1 MTARD
6 DTHTTRRDFVP
17 RYSPHH
23 PIPTISRYREEK
35 AQRGEAHNAS
45 AVDAEEPSWTEK
57 TVTAA
62 KNYWTGESPQSAK
75 EADDGNKQHYQ
86 SRNKNHPAHRN
97 DQENYDDNEN
107 HEETAGPEN
116 NDDEIENGE
125 EGEIDD
131 PGGELAEDTSESM
144 VSGRNPKEKRKNMKR
159 RSEDPTERT
168 ITDPV
173 THLPITIHD
182 FTSKDLK
189 NVPENEP
196 PPGSSKRCST
206 GAGAKEK
213 SREQIQSEAD
223 ESERYHSGMKAM
235 FPPPSFENTRN
246 ELTKIYQNATTI
258 VMGLVIGLLLTALV
272 AARVSSVNHP
282 FAIPIALLS
291 VFGVGLLVILGLRSW
306 IENKVDAVWNTEVW
320 EAERQNGKALAK
332 SETPEST
339 QWLNSLLAAIWP
351 LVNPDLFTSLAD
363 TLEDVMQA
371 SLPKLVRMVSVEDL
385 GQGSEAIR
393 LLGVRWLPTGAAAM
407 SVSRKGKLKKDA
419 DPQNSD
425 RNVPGQGEVQSGTE
439 GKDQAE
445 NHDNPA
451 DFQSDENIAEGMEA
465 EEGDFVNLEVAF
477 AYRSRT
483 VKKGIRDRAKNAHLY
498 LAFYLPGNI
507 KFPVWVELEGFV
519 GTVRARLQLTP
530 DPPFFSLCTLT
541 FLGQPKVDV
550 SCIPLTRRGLDIMDI
565 PLISNFVQSAVDA
578 AMAEYVAPKSLTL
591 DLKDMLMGDDF
602 KKDTSARGVIVVHI
616 KRAFGF
622 KEGDFDFLWKKGST
636 DGYIS
641 VGWAKFNKPLWS
653 TRIIVEDM
661 EPCWDETCF
670 VLVTPEELNVDE
682 RLRVQ
687 LWDSDRT
694 TADDD
699 LGRIEVN
706 IKQLM
711 RDPQSSGRMMDRLD
725 GFRALEAG
733 KRMPG
738 KLEWSVGYFSK
749 TRILDSQLVEQSADP
764 NIRTLGDLRKQ
775 VDDES
780 ERKLREA
787 KRDESRELQQQKA
800 QTLKERQDQLI
811 VASPPPTEYPS
822 GILSITIHQIT
833 GLELERLNKPTD
845 ESSDIEEEEKGEDL
859 PSSYCTI
866 IMNHRKIYRTR
877 TKPKNAQPFFN
888 AGCERFIGDWREA
901 DIHISVRDARV
912 HEDDPLLGVIYLPL
926 SKVLAKRSQINA
938 FFPLAGGIG
947 YGRARISMVFRAV
960 KLQAPRPMLGWEY
973 GTLLVAPQ
981 TVSTHLPE
989 TYKHHRL
996 KLRVPLGSSKMH
1008 PTSSPIEAPNSEF
1021 AGSSSETPA
1030 PVGDSSDA
1038 LIFRTHGSR
1047 ALSFPVSRRHRT
1059 PLTITLRPRST
1070 HLHSLSHALSSSS
1083 KTENFVFGVTYLKD
1097 VADNEDTDVPISVY
1111 GGRDAEKV
1119 YERVKK
1125 NVCDI
1130 DEMLRTGRVSS
1141 DGAESDDENDD
1152 NSGSEDGS
1160 KPPRLSKIG
1169 EVVLKIRFLP
1179 GLSSAH
1185 RGLARRD
1192 IDVGHVMQVLEAV
1205 QDCDGAT
1212 VEAVQS
1218 NVGAGIATPSS
1229 TGNSRSSLDTN
1240 ESNGAGGKDSSTVS
1254 QEERPDGAL
1263 DAASDDDDDDLDL
1276 DGLTP
1281 TTPSVQ
1287 HATSF
1292 NQPPGLSRSDTSYST
1307 TSTSSSS
1314 SSSSSST
1321 NLSTDGHRGL
1331 GAAAKEYKRTRK
1343 SQHRRHRG
1351 LMQWKGPRTVKWL
1364 GHKVEHG
1371 GTKVKGAFGR
1381 REKGGGIESEA

>member
-6 DTHTTRRDFVP
+6 DTHTTRRDFTP

-23 PIPTISRYREEK
+23 PIPTISKYREEK
-35 AQRGEAHNAS
+35 AHRGEAHS
-45 AVDAEEPSWTEK
+45 ALAADSEEPTWAEK
-57 TVTAA
+57 TATAA
-62 KNYWTGESPQSAK
+62 KNYWTGESSQSAK
-75 EADDGNKQHYQ
+75 DADDGSQQHYQ
-86 SRNKNHPAHRN
+86 SRNKNHAQHRDDPDAH
-97 DQENYDDNEN
+97 DDDHDESTDTQHNYDGSESGD
-107 HEETAGPEN
+107 EEE
-116 NDDEIENGE
+116 DY
-125 EGEIDD
+125 
-131 PGGELAEDTSESM
+131 GGELTEDTSESM
-144 VSGRNPKEKRKNMKR
+144 VSGRTPKEKRKKMKR
-159 RSEDPTERT
+159 RTEDPTERT
-168 ITDPV
+168 VTDPV

-182 FTSKDLK
+182 FTNKDLK
-189 NVPENEP
+189 NVPENEDP
-196 PPGSSKRCST
+196 PNSTKRCST

-213 SREQIQSEAD
+213 DHDQLQAEAD
-223 ESERYHSGMKAM
+223 ESEQYHSGIEAM

-258 VMGLVIGLLLTALV
+258 VLGLVVGMLLVALT
-272 AARVSSVNHP
+272 AARVSSVNHH
-282 FAIPIALLS
+282 FAVSTALI
-291 VFGVGLLVILGLRSW
+291 FILGIGVLAILGMRSW

-320 EAERQNGKALAK
+320 EAERQNGKGLAK

-393 LLGVRWLPTGAAAM
+393 ILGVRWLPTGAAAM
-407 SVSRKGKLKKDA
+407 SVSNKGKLKRDA
-419 DPQNSD
+419 DPKSSD
-425 RNVPGQGEVQSGTE
+425 RTVPGQGEVQNNTE
-439 GKDQAE
+439 GKDQADKE
-445 NHDNPA
+445 QDPA
-451 DFQSDENIAEGMEA
+451 NSQEDENIAEGMEA
-465 EEGDFVNLEVAF
+465 EEGMLCATGDFVNLEVAF

-483 VKKGIRDRAKNAHLY
+483 VNKGIKDRAKNAHLY

-550 SCIPLTRRGLDIMDI
+550 SCVPLTRRGLDIMDI

-616 KRAFGF
+616 KRAFGI

-641 VGWAKFNKPLWS
+641 IGWAKFNKPLWS
-653 TRIIVEDM
+653 TRIIEADM
-661 EPCWDETCF
+661 EPCWDETSF
-670 VLVTPEELNVDE
+670 VLVTPDELNVDE

-699 LGRIEVN
+699 LGRIEVD

-711 RDPQSSGRMMDRLD
+711 RDPRSNGKMMDRLD

-749 TRILDSQLVEQSADP
+749 TRILDSQLAEQAADP
-764 NIRTLGDLRKQ
+764 TIRTLGDLRKQ

-780 ERKLREA
+780 EKKLREA
-787 KRDESRELQQQKA
+787 KRDESLELEQQKA

-811 VASPPPTEYPS
+811 VASRPPSEYPS
-822 GILSITIHQIT
+822 GILSVTIHQIT
-833 GLELERLNKPTD
+833 GLELERLNKPSND
-845 ESSDIEEEEKGEDL
+845 SSDIEEEENGEDL

-866 IMNHRKIYRTR
+866 VMNHRKVYRTR

-888 AGCERFIGDWREA
+888 AGCERFIGDWRET

-926 SKVLAKRSQINA
+926 SKVLAKRSQVNA

-947 YGRARISMVFRAV
+947 YGRARISMVFRAI
-960 KLQAPRPMLGWEY
+960 KLQAPRPALGWDY

-989 TYKHHRL
+989 DYKHHR
-996 KLRVPLGSSKMH
+996 SKMH
-1008 PTSSPIEAPNSEF
+1008 PTSSPIEAPDSEF
-1021 AGSSSETPA
+1021 AASSQPKASIPTDNSHDP
-1030 PVGDSSDA
+1030 
-1038 LIFRTHGSR
+1038 LTFRTHGSR
-1047 ALSFPVSRRHRT
+1047 PLSLPVARRHRT
-1059 PLTITLRPRST
+1059 PLTITIRPRST

-1083 KTENFVFGVTYLKD
+1083 KAENFVFGVTYLKD
-1097 VADNEDTDVPISVY
+1097 IADNEDADVRIGVY

-1130 DEMLRTGRVSS
+1130 DEMLRTGRVSG
-1141 DGAESDDENDD
+1141 DGIEKDAEDESANDGKSGEDD
-1152 NSGSEDGS
+1152 GGRV
-1160 KPPRLSKIG
+1160 PRLTKMG
-1169 EVVLKIRFLP
+1169 EIVLTLRFVP
-1179 GLSSAH
+1179 GLSRAH
-1185 RGLARRD
+1185 RSLARRD
-1192 IDVGHVMQVLEAV
+1192 VDVAHVMQVLEAV
-1205 QDCDGAT
+1205 DDCDGAT
-1212 VEAVQS
+1212 VEAVQG
-1218 NVGAGIATPSS
+1218 NVGAGIATPS
-1229 TGNSRSSLDTN
+1229 TTTRNSRSSSETSDGEEDGSRGLSRGDQDGL
-1240 ESNGAGGKDSSTVS
+1240 SDSKRT
-1254 QEERPDGAL
+1254 
-1263 DAASDDDDDDLDL
+1263 AASDGDLDL
-1276 DGLTP
+1276 DSLTP
-1281 TTPSVQ
+1281 T
-1287 HATSF
+1287 
-1292 NQPPGLSRSDTSYST
+1292 SRSAENDTAFNDAPSLVRSDSSYST
-1307 TSTSSSS
+1307 GSTSSSS

-1331 GAAAKEYKRTRK
+1331 GAATKEYKRTRK

-1371 GTKVKGAFGR
+1371 GMKVKGALGR
-1381 REKGGGIESEA
+1381 KEKSGGIESEA

>member
-35 AQRGEAHNAS
+35 AQRGEAHS
-45 AVDAEEPSWTEK
+45 ALTADAEEPSWPEK
-57 TVTAA
+57 TATAA
-62 KNYWTGESPQSAK
+62 KNCWTGESAQSAK
-75 EADDGNKQHYQ
+75 DADGGSKQHYQ
-86 SRNKNHPAHRN
+86 SRNKNYPQPR
-97 DQENYDDNEN
+97 
-107 HEETAGPEN
+107 
-116 NDDEIENGE
+116 
-125 EGEIDD
+125 DD
-131 PGGELAEDTSESM
+131 PDSHDENDHHDEPTDTDHNLDECEKDHEDDDRGGELAEDTSESM
-144 VSGRNPKEKRKNMKR
+144 VSGRSPKDKRKNMKR
-159 RSEDPTERT
+159 RTEDPTERT
-168 ITDPV
+168 VTDPV

-182 FTSKDLK
+182 FTNKDLK
-189 NVPENEP
+189 NVPENENP
-196 PPGSSKRCST
+196 PNSTKRCST

-213 SREQIQSEAD
+213 DHDQLQAEAD
-223 ESERYHSGMKAM
+223 ESEQYHSGIEAM

-246 ELTKIYQNATTI
+246 ELTKIYQNATT
-258 VMGLVIGLLLTALV
+258 VVLGLVVGMLLAALTA
-272 AARVSSVNHP
+272 ARL
-282 FAIPIALLS
+282 FAINHQFAVSIAI
-291 VFGVGLLVILGLRSW
+291 LVIFGLGVLAVLGMRSW
-306 IENKVDAVWNTEVW
+306 IENKVDAVWNTELW
-320 EAERQNGKALAK
+320 EAERQTGKALAK

-393 LLGVRWLPTGAAAM
+393 ILGVRWLPTGAAAM
-407 SVSRKGKLKKDA
+407 SVSEKGRLKKDV
-419 DPQNSD
+419 DPKKSD
-425 RNVPGQGEVQSGTE
+425 RTVPGQGENRFLKKCPT
-439 GKDQAE
+439 
-445 NHDNPA
+445 
-451 DFQSDENIAEGMEA
+451 
-465 EEGDFVNLEVAF
+465 GDFVNLEVAF

-519 GTVRARLQLTP
+519 GTIRARLQLTP

-550 SCIPLTRRGLDIMDI
+550 SCVPLTRRGLDIMDI

-641 VGWAKFNKPLWS
+641 VGWAKFKKPLWS
-653 TRIIVEDM
+653 TRIIEADM
-661 EPCWDETCF
+661 EPCWDETTF
-670 VLVTPEELNVDE
+670 VLVTPDELNVDE

-699 LGRIEVN
+699 LGRIEVD

-711 RDPQSSGRMMDRLD
+711 RDPRSSGKMMDRLD

-733 KRMPG
+733 KGMPG

-749 TRILDSQLVEQSADP
+749 TRILDSQLVKQSADP
-764 NIRTLGDLRKQ
+764 NISTLKDLRTQ

-787 KRDESRELQQQKA
+787 KKDETRELEQQKA

-811 VASPPPTEYPS
+811 VASPPPSEYPS

-833 GLELERLNKPTD
+833 GVELERLNKPPND
-845 ESSDIEEEEKGEDL
+845 SSDIEEEEKGEDL

-866 IMNHRKIYRTR
+866 IMNHRKVYRTR

-888 AGCERFIGDWREA
+888 AGCERFIGDWRET
-901 DIHISVRDARV
+901 DIHVSVRDARV

-960 KLQAPRPMLGWEY
+960 KLQAPRPALGWDY

-981 TVSTHLPE
+981 TVSTRLPE
-989 TYKHHRL
+989 DYKHHRL

-1008 PTSSPIEAPNSEF
+1008 PTSNS
-1021 AGSSSETPA
+1021 
-1030 PVGDSSDA
+1030 
-1038 LIFRTHGSR
+1038 LKFRTHGSR
-1047 ALSFPVSRRHRT
+1047 PLSLPVARRHRT

-1083 KTENFVFGVTYLKD
+1083 KAGNFVFGVTYLKD
-1097 VADNEDTDVPISVY
+1097 IADNEDADVRIGVY

-1125 NVCDI
+1125 NVF
-1130 DEMLRTGRVSS
+1130 TKV
-1141 DGAESDDENDD
+1141 
-1152 NSGSEDGS
+1152 
-1160 KPPRLSKIG
+1160 G
-1169 EVVLKIRFLP
+1169 EVVFTLRFVP
-1179 GLSSAH
+1179 GLSRAH

-1192 IDVGHVMQVLEAV
+1192 VDVAHVMEVLEAV

-1212 VEAVQS
+1212 VEAVQG
-1218 NVGAGIATPSS
+1218 NVGAGIATPS
-1229 TGNSRSSLDTN
+1229 TTRNSRRGSETS
-1240 ESNGAGGKDSSTVS
+1240 EG
-1254 QEERPDGAL
+1254 
-1263 DAASDDDDDDLDL
+1263 DA
-1276 DGLTP
+1276 
-1281 TTPSVQ
+1281 
-1287 HATSF
+1287 
-1292 NQPPGLSRSDTSYST
+1292 
-1307 TSTSSSS
+1307 SSSQGASRDEQDGS
-1314 SSSSSST
+1314 SDGKR
-1321 NLSTDGHRGL
+1321 NAATDGHRGL

-1343 SQHRRHRG
+1343 NQHRRHRG

-1371 GTKVKGAFGR
+1371 GMKVKGALGR